1 MERFGR
7 HATKS
12 RSQLFSEAVPGY
24 ISRQSPEHVTA
35 AMGRVYAVPGDQ
47 ADAFVSSAAQRT
59 LKRSE
64 W

>member
-1 MERFGR
+1 L
-7 HATKS
+7 